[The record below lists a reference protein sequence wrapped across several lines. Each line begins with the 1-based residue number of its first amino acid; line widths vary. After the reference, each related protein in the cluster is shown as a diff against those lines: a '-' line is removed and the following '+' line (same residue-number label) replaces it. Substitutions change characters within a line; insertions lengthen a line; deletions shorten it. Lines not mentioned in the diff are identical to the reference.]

1 MTTTGINKANKP
13 LDVACVGILCADVM
27 ARTIDRLPERGKLLL
42 LDELSMHA
50 GGCAANTSIG
60 LSRLGAR
67 AAIVGRVGADGFG
80 GFLSSALAREG
91 VDVRGLKAGNSPSSA
106 SVVAIGSDA
115 ERSIL
120 HCLGANGLFRYEDI
134 DRTVIQSAGIVFV
147 AGTFLMPSF
156 DGGGTA
162 ALLRDAKAAGALC
175 CLDTAWD
182 ATGQWMKKLE
192 GCLKYLDWFMP
203 SYEEAVEL
211 SGEREPARIAAAFA
225 AGGAANVVV
234 KLGAEGCYVKP
245 AAEEGF
251 TVPAYG
257 NIRVV
262 DTSGAGDAFCA
273 GFLMGLARGW
283 APRACAGLANAV
295 GAHCVM
301 AVGTTAGIRP
311 LPETLAFMRGR
322 GVEIGEENAL

>member
-1 MTTTGINKANKP
+1 MADGILSTGKKP

-27 ARTIDRLPERGKLLL
+27 AKTVDRLPERGRLLL
-42 LDELSMHA
+42 VNELSMHV
-50 GGCAANTSIG
+50 GGCAANTAIG

-67 AAIVGRVGADGFG
+67 AAIVGRIGSDGFG
-80 GFLSSALAREG
+80 EYLSATLRREG
-91 VDVRGLKAGNSPSSA
+91 VDIRGLTEGNSATSA

-134 DRTVIQSAGIVFV
+134 DQTVIQGAGIVFV

-156 DGGGTA
+156 DGPGTA
-162 ALLRDAKAAGALC
+162 ALLRDAKSAGALC

-182 ATGQWMKKLE
+182 ASGQWMTKIG
-192 GCLKYLDWFMP
+192 GCLGFLDWFLP

-211 SGEREPARIAAAFA
+211 SGEKEPARIAAALKA
-225 AGGAANVVV
+225 RGARNVAV
-234 KLGAEGCYVKP
+234 KLGAGGCYVKP
-245 AAEEGF
+245 SGEEGF
-251 TVPAYG
+251 AVPAYRG
-257 NIRVV
+257 FPVV

-273 GFLMGLARGW
+273 GFLAGLSRGW
-283 APRACAGLANAV
+283 EPRECAKFANAV

-301 AVGTTAGIRP
+301 AVGTTTGIRP
-311 LPETLAFMRGR
+311 AAEILSFMEANSTGKT
-322 GVEIGEENAL
+322 I